1 MNEWINGVSEY
12 QAAEKGDSQP
22 RQPFYI
28 LLLLHV
34 DHFPLLVLQK
44 AGGGSKGSAGE
55 KREDIFDCLYIG
67 HKKWGY
73 KLYGYDFMNS
83 QPLQRLHCKGNYQ

>member
-12 QAAEKGDSQP
+12 QVAEKGESQP

-34 DHFPLLVLQK
+34 DYFPLLVLQK

-55 KREDIFDCLYIG
+55 QREDIFDCL
-67 HKKWGY
+67 
-73 KLYGYDFMNS
+73 
-83 QPLQRLHCKGNYQ
+83 